1 LADSSASSGSAARST
16 SISAGEGTSQER
28 ERCFWNTGF
37 RQSRACRRFF
47 DAVGRFVH
55 DIEEMRHY
63 QVTLSSNDRSSA

>member
-1 LADSSASSGSAARST
+1 V
-16 SISAGEGTSQER
+16 
-28 ERCFWNTGF
+28 
-37 RQSRACRRFF
+37 CRRFF